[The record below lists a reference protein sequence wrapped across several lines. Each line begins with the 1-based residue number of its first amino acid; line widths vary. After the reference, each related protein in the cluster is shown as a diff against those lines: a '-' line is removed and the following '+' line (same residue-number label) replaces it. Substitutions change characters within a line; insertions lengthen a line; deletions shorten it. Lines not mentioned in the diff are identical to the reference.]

1 MAGLRARLG
10 RASTASVLL
19 AAVLPAAAIGIVRA
33 PTAVAAPS
41 PAASAL
47 APLPLPAA
55 ELSSPAVAVPEPGR
69 LDIFTR
75 SAAGALVHQ
84 YRPAGGAWTR
94 TLDLGGVL
102 RSQPAVVSWGP
113 GRLDV
118 FVRGADDALWHR
130 WFSSGAWSGW
140 EPLGGRM
147 SSAPAAASWAS
158 GRLDVFVR
166 GTDNALWRK
175 SFASGQGWSAW
186 QPLGGGLSSS
196 PAAVASGTGRL
207 DVFVRGSNDAAYQRS
222 FTTVGG
228 WTTWTRLGGVLT
240 SQPAVASA
248 GLGLLD
254 LVVQGSDGAFWLKRH
269 APATGW
275 GAWVSLGGRFASGP
289 GATDDGDDVRL
300 TGTAPNGAL
309 YEALRPS
316 PASPWGAWTRVDP
329 YLPFRGLGTW
339 VDVFDY
345 PTLDPATAVPDMRS
359 RGVRVLYLA
368 TARFNGTTDMFDAA
382 EAGQW
387 LDLAH
392 QNGMR
397 VVGWYVPAYGDMARD
412 VRRTVAIARFVSPGG
427 QRFDAVGVD
436 IERLDEVS
444 LPVFNARLVDHLAQV
459 RAQIDSMIVPIVP
472 SPFGTDPGS
481 RWQGFP
487 WTAVGN
493 QGDVVVPMALWSF
506 RSNTDGSPY
515 TPDQVR
521 AWVLDQTQR
530 ARSLSGRP
538 VSVEGGVD
546 DPGVERTPVTADRV
560 SSFVDAVRA
569 AGALGGSHYD
579 YATTAASLWPVLGGL
594 NG

>member
-1 MAGLRARLG
+1 MAGGPARRG
-10 RASTASVLL
+10 RASSAAIL
-19 AAVLPAAAIGIVRA
+19 AVAAIGIVTA
-33 PTAVAAPS
+33 PTAAVAAPS
-41 PAASAL
+41 VAAPAL

-55 ELSSPAVAVPEPGR
+55 ELSSPAVAGPEPGR
-69 LDIFTR
+69 LDVFIR

-84 YRPAGGAWTR
+84 YRPAGGSWTR
-94 TLDLGGVL
+94 TLDLGGIL

-130 WFSSGAWSGW
+130 WFSSGTWSGW
-140 EPLGGRM
+140 ERLGGRM
-147 SSAPAAASWAS
+147 SSAPAAASWAP

-166 GTDNALWRK
+166 GADNALWRK
-175 SFASGQGWSAW
+175 SFASGESWSAW
-186 QPLGGGLSSS
+186 QPLGGGLTSS
-196 PAAVASGTGRL
+196 PAAVSWAAERL
-207 DVFVRGSNDAAYQRS
+207 DVFVRGGDNTAYQRS
-222 FTTVGG
+222 FTTTGG

-248 GLGLLD
+248 GVGLLD
-254 LVVQGSDGAFWLKRH
+254 LVVQGSDGAFWLRRH

-275 GAWVSLGGRFASGP
+275 GVWVSLGGRFASGP
-289 GATDDGDDVRL
+289 GATDVGDDVRL
-300 TGTAPNGAL
+300 AGAAPNGAL
-309 YEALRPS
+309 YEALRS
-316 PASPWGAWTRVDP
+316 SLASPWSSWSRVDP

-345 PTLDPATAVPDMRS
+345 ATVDPATAVPDMRS
-359 RGVRVLYLA
+359 HGVRVLNLA

-392 QNGMR
+392 QNGIK

-412 VRRTVAIARFVSPGG
+412 VRRTVAIARFLSPGG

-444 LPVFNARLVDHLAQV
+444 LPVFNVRLVDHLAQA
-459 RAQIDSMIVPIVP
+459 RAQIDSMMAPIVP
-472 SPFGTDPGS
+472 SPFATDPGS
-481 RWQGFP
+481 RWEGFP
-487 WTAVGN
+487 WSAVGN
-493 QGDVVVPMALWSF
+493 QGDVIVPMALWSF
-506 RSNTDGSPY
+506 RSNADGSPY

-521 AWVLDQTQR
+521 GWVLDQTQR

-560 SSFVDAVRA
+560 GSFVDAVRA
-569 AGALGGSHYD
+569 GGALGGSHYD
-579 YATTAASLWPVLGGL
+579 YATTVASLWPVLVRL